1 MLLCLF
7 VKTDKRAKT
16 SLVPSPRPAF
26 RHLQYG
32 KAGTREKR
40 YQALSRFSVLQ
51 ATESW
56 AGSENEAKLRPQH
69 ALILSRQSSKCHHRR
84 CTCLVHHN
92 SRGENFITTLTY
104 QTRNGLGLSVIG
116 HQISTG
122 SDCQTAIHHPPHD
135 VQGARRVPIV
145 QFPPVSVIPAVGDP
159 HIPWI
164 KPLLVVTLK

>member
-1 MLLCLF
+1 MCG

-16 SLVPSPRPAF
+16 SLVPSPCPTF
-26 RHLQYG
+26 RRLQYG

-40 YQALSRFSVLQ
+40 YQALSHFSVLQ
-51 ATESW
+51 VTESLT
-56 AGSENEAKLRPQH
+56 GSENEARLRPQH
-69 ALILSRQSSKCHHRR
+69 ACTHLSRKVSKCHHFK
-84 CTCLVHHN
+84 CTRLVQHN

-122 SDCQTAIHHPPHD
+122 SDSKTANHHPPHD
-135 VQGARRVPIV
+135 VRGARRVPIV
-145 QFPPVSVIPAVGDP
+145 QFPPVPIVPTVGNP
-159 HIPWI
+159 HIPRI